1 MSTWINDIAGK
12 AEYLLNT
19 IDQNAS
25 RVLESDFEPE
35 FRKKEALN
43 NDDLEQLEISQT
55 SSIQETTNFYEI
67 TEDGTSHGDVTN
79 GSIDKESYKKEVID
93 REPEELVELKTRLRD
108 LELEI
113 QSRNRA
119 WLDVQEEIKDLKAE
133 NEELSK
139 SQEDYKLK
147 AQKILSEKDKYIME
161 LKKEREGK
169 RNDSHQG
176 DESLKIPLQFVERKE
191 IIYITSERDLIREE
205 ANRLANRLKTTLM
218 EVNDLENRVDKQN
231 ILYEKASDEYQKKI
245 SIEKEKTKEAELE
258 LKKKLEDIH
267 FLEEAYRREEA
278 SYLQSIKLR
287 DLEIENM
294 RKKLC
299 GEEVHHG
306 KPMPSDAEKRIK
318 ELASAL
324 MQKQT
329 LIGSLLSEKSSLCL
343 QMEKLEKEFKRRE
356 SGSSSNKL
364 IHRYPQSQHVRDY
377 VVSPLDTGVT
387 RKVKSAYSS
396 LYSFSIW
403 IGFLLRQYPLLR
415 IGVMVYGI
423 VLHLWVFTM
432 LFQSVPDMN

>member
-1 MSTWINDIAGK
+1 
-12 AEYLLNT
+12 
-19 IDQNAS
+19 
-25 RVLESDFEPE
+25 R
-35 FRKKEALN
+35 
-43 NDDLEQLEISQT
+43 
-55 SSIQETTNFYEI
+55 
-67 TEDGTSHGDVTN
+67 
-79 GSIDKESYKKEVID
+79 ESYKKEVID

-139 SQEDYKLK
+139 SHEDYKLK
-147 AQKILSEKDKYIME
+147 AQKILSEKDKYIMKGLYREGKRNDSHQGDVE

-169 RNDSHQG
+169 RNDSHLR

-231 ILYEKASDEYQKKI
+231 TLYEKTSDEYQKKI

-356 SGSSSNKL
+356 SGSSSNRL

-377 VVSPLDTGVT
+377 VVSSLDTGVT

>member
-1 MSTWINDIAGK
+1 MMFFLQEAFDAGYEVGFKSYRLKSFIKSFVSVIYGIYQEGTLSFQSEEDKETMSMFHREGKRIYEIATEDELRNIK
-12 AEYLLNT
+12 DNFMLN
-19 IDQNAS
+19 
-25 RVLESDFEPE
+25 RVISNLNLE
-35 FRKKEALN
+35 KKEALN

-139 SQEDYKLK
+139 SHEDYKLK
-147 AQKILSEKDKYIME
+147 AQKILS
-161 LKKEREGK
+161 GK
-169 RNDSHQG
+169 RQIYNGAQKRKRREKKMTLIKEIKEMRVSR
-176 DESLKIPLQFVERKE
+176 SLCPLQFVERKE

-231 ILYEKASDEYQKKI
+231 TLYEKTSDEYQKKI

-294 RKKLC
+294 RKKIMR
-299 GEEVHHG
+299 GG
-306 KPMPSDAEKRIK
+306 S
-318 ELASAL
+318 ASW
-324 MQKQT
+324 K
-329 LIGSLLSEKSSLCL
+329 
-343 QMEKLEKEFKRRE
+343 
-356 SGSSSNKL
+356 
-364 IHRYPQSQHVRDY
+364 
-377 VVSPLDTGVT
+377 
-387 RKVKSAYSS
+387 AYAK
-396 LYSFSIW
+396 
-403 IGFLLRQYPLLR
+403 
-415 IGVMVYGI
+415 
-423 VLHLWVFTM
+423 
-432 LFQSVPDMN
+432 